1 MHGAHGFTS
10 SMSPG
15 MTLYTFTLNFLAR
28 RLFQGTG
35 TERNDIPLLFDT
47 QIQCTRTLYTIN
59 ERMADGLGAMKRD
72 RIPSSIH
79 EKRTKG
85 V

>member
-10 SMSPG
+10 SMSLD

-47 QIQCTRTLYTIN
+47 QIQCTRTLYMIN
-59 ERMADGLGAMKRD
+59 EKMADGLGARKRD
-72 RIPSSIH
+72 RIPGSMH
-79 EKRTKG
+79 EK
-85 V
+85 